1 MRSKTPSI
9 LAFAVAVLVATA
21 AAVDAQAIRDNAGFN
36 ATTFP
41 GNDDLST
48 GLVNI
53 GFTIDFFGFTYSQL
67 YVNNNGNVTFDAPLG
82 TFTPFPL
89 LTTTRVIIAPFF
101 ADVDTRAGEPV
112 RYGTSMID
120 GRAAFGVNFLGVGYY
135 PERTDKLNYFQL
147 VLIDRSDIAAGDFD
161 FEFNY
166 SQIEW
171 ETGGASGGTD
181 GLGGNSA
188 RVGWSNGV
196 DTAFELPGSAVN
208 GAFLDG
214 GSHALISNRL
224 NSSIDGRYLFEVR
237 QGMVQPPPP
246 VSVPEPVS
254 LLLLGT
260 GLLGV
265 AAVNRRRRSI
275 MD

>member
-135 PERTDKLNYFQL
+135 PGRTDKLNYFQL